1 MLKRDDLTYYESSAN
16 DGEILSIDLNKDLFY
31 FGIGVLINNAAEIST
46 NETIF
51 KFQAKYYEI
60 HDSDLVGM
68 KVKDLE
74 FEKCQIEKFGEKFRD
89 QFKDKVGHFIC
100 LKDINLSLFGHK
112 ALNSYSFIVVDVFPC
127 TNNTVKDSSK
137 ASKCQPLD
145 NIKKIISSSYV
156 NIIMEDIDLTPQE
169 YNSPIAQT
177 KREEYT
183 ALLSTTLVSNL
194 DIYYQ
199 LINIETDQD
208 LIGLEFTPNIRNER
222 FLKFEKTAPAY
233 TAEKEE
239 NFGKNDITGICQIR
253 FNLSE
258 KMLTQKRTYKK
269 FLDILGDIGG
279 VMEIIF
285 SFFKLISSIMTDTL
299 YETSI
304 VNHLFSFNLNKQIIV
319 LKENKKKKDD
329 SYKGNKLKINDIAK
343 NYNIVTKNVRR
354 NLNKNNNIHK
364 DRKKVILTK
373 NKGIDKSNAQSIS
386 HLDSSKNT
394 FNLKKNSY
402 ITSSRND
409 NFFQNHYWESKRENV
424 IDKIRLNKLC
434 LYFCCFYVRK
444 QKNVQNIL
452 IDEGMELIKYN
463 LDILHYFVDFPI

>member
-1 MLKRDDLTYYESSAN
+1 
-16 DGEILSIDLNKDLFY
+16 
-31 FGIGVLINNAAEIST
+31 
-46 NETIF
+46 
-51 KFQAKYYEI
+51 
-60 HDSDLVGM
+60 
-68 KVKDLE
+68 
-74 FEKCQIEKFGEKFRD
+74 
-89 QFKDKVGHFIC
+89 
-100 LKDINLSLFGHK
+100 
-112 ALNSYSFIVVDVFPC
+112 
-127 TNNTVKDSSK
+127 
-137 ASKCQPLD
+137 
-145 NIKKIISSSYV
+145 
-156 NIIMEDIDLTPQE
+156 
-169 YNSPIAQT
+169 
-177 KREEYT
+177 
-183 ALLSTTLVSNL
+183 
-194 DIYYQ
+194 
-199 LINIETDQD
+199 
-208 LIGLEFTPNIRNER
+208 
-222 FLKFEKTAPAY
+222 
-233 TAEKEE
+233 
-239 NFGKNDITGICQIR
+239 
-253 FNLSE
+253 
-258 KMLTQKRTYKK
+258 MLTQKRTYKK

-343 NYNIVTKNVRR
+343 NYNIVTKNVIR

-402 ITSSRND
+402 ITSSRNE

-444 QKNVQNIL
+444 QKNAQNIL
-452 IDEGMELIKYN
+452 IDEGMELIKHT
-463 LDILHYFVDFPI
+463 LDILNIFKKLNMVEKMDTNNQEHIIELSNKCKTDIQNILNKRKLDELQYYING